1 MQEITDNDE
10 KIIKENDT
18 NILSMNDKTEENT
31 LESKN
36 SSSKKLEKINRVKLL
51 QEKINNQNLIINEYD
66 NKIEQIKNKEIKS
79 INKDKKSIE
88 EKESNKKTNKVI
100 SKLKLKSKSL
110 YSNLS
115 NLNDKQKYLENGS
128 SFSVQEENRNKDKL
142 KDIKIEKEVIQ
153 NKIKE
158 IDKQIKL
165 IMENENK
172 ILPSSKIKL
181 QKKYI
186 SNIEEKNVMNNKIP
200 TKQLKT
206 SPTTFL
212 KSIEELEKKEEKE
225 KEAKKLEKYQFLR
238 NRELEIMRARKNK
251 IDNLINENM
260 NAPKYIQ
267 KKNYTTAEEKEQKRL
282 MEEEAFV
289 KKEIKKRKLKLQP
302 ISSYELNKFSKE
314 VQRNEKIFQE
324 ELGMKKIQ
332 MKELW
337 QERKNLLP
345 EYKSKFFEYNKQN
358 DEKMKEELILK
369 KERIK
374 QDVRERIKFGED
386 VMKNFQ
392 PQLNNKLKSE
402 REKNIKKLEGVNKHK
417 DIKELGNKLKQI
429 SNKIALSQPKN
440 FQLTN
445 KFIIDKADGGKRK
458 IKKLV
463 PLDRY
468 KDYLTEK
475 RLKNNSRDLLTPN
488 ANSYDK
494 VNKWENMLN
503 SDKNVYNNIEKIK
516 MEAQILQDKADTKR
530 QLLKHEQG
538 TGNINMV
545 DNLNNEISNL
555 YIESIQAKLQI
566 LKKIGK

>member
-18 NILSMNDKTEENT
+18 NMLSMNDKTEENT

-225 KEAKKLEKYQFLR
+225 KEAKKLEKYQILR

>member
-1 MQEITDNDE
+1 MEEITDDYYQ
-10 KIIKENDT
+10 IIKEDDT
-18 NILSMNDKTEENT
+18 NNKSIKDKTEEEKI
-31 LESKN
+31 LEKN
-36 SSSKKLEKINRVKLL
+36 NSTSKKLEKINHMELI

-66 NKIEQIKNKEIKS
+66 NQIDQLKS
-79 INKDKKSIE
+79 QEKKPMIKDKKSLE
-88 EKESNKKTNKVI
+88 EKESSKKTNYLI

-115 NLNDKQKYLENGS
+115 NLNEKQKSLEFGS
-128 SFSVQEENRNKDKL
+128 SYNIQEENRNKDKL
-142 KDIKIEKEVIQ
+142 KDIKKEKEIIQ

-158 IDKQIKL
+158 IDKQIK
-165 IMENENK
+165 IIIDNENK
-172 ILPSSKIKL
+172 VLPNSKYSL

-186 SNIEEKNVMNNKIP
+186 SNIEEKNFINNKMPI
-200 TKQLKT
+200 KQLKT
-206 SPTTFL
+206 SPTSFL
-212 KSIEELEKKEEKE
+212 KSIEELEKKEEEE
-225 KEAKKLEKYQFLR
+225 KEAKKLEKYQDLR
-238 NRELEIMRARKNK
+238 NRELEIIRRRKNK
-251 IDNLINENM
+251 IDSLTKTNV
-260 NAPKYIQ
+260 PKYIQ
-267 KKNYTTAEEKEQKRL
+267 KKDYTTAEEKEQKRL
-282 MEEEAFV
+282 REEEALLQ
-289 KKEIKKRKLKLQP
+289 KEIKKRKMKLQP
-302 ISSYELNKFSKE
+302 ISSQELNKFSKE

-345 EYKSKFFEYNKQN
+345 EYKSKYYEYNKQN
-358 DEKMKEELILK
+358 EEKMKEELILK

-386 VMKNFQ
+386 VIKNFQ
-392 PQLNNKLKSE
+392 PQLNSKLKTE
-402 REKNIKKLEGVNKHK
+402 REKKIKKLEGINKQK

-440 FQLTN
+440 FKLTN
-445 KFIIDKADGGKRK
+445 RFIINNEDGGKRK

-475 RLKNNSRDLLTPN
+475 RLKNISRDLLTPN
-488 ANSYDK
+488 GKSYDK
-494 VNKWENMLN
+494 VNRWENMLN
-503 SDKNVYNNIEKIK
+503 SDKNVYNKSEKIK
-516 MEAQILQDKADTKR
+516 MEAEILQNKAETKR
-530 QLLKHEQG
+530 QLLKQEKG
-538 TGNINMV
+538 TGNINAV